1 MVDGE
6 EVLEDVR
13 AALDEPFDTLTEEQK
28 QLLDSITISVWD
40 IIQAN
45 SGGHKCITNISGL
58 NYIERGSTPPQG
70 KYKSREHEQDDS
82 PSVKFIKMIMNEFTK
97 ILKEKVKSEKG
108 Q

>member
-1 MVDGE
+1 MKKPFSSLSDE
-6 EVLEDVR
+6 EM
-13 AALDEPFDTLTEEQK
+13 K
-28 QLLDSITISVWD
+28 MLDSISVNAWD
-40 IIQAN
+40 LIQSN

-58 NYIERGSTPPQG
+58 NYIARGSRPPQG

-82 PSVKFIKMIMNEFTK
+82 PSVKFIKMIMNEFTR